1 MAMDQVHDLQQVYRK
16 ILHSM
21 SHPGTISNLEPF
33 AEKVDYDLPCYEAT
47 FLSAMTLLDAEVTF
61 AIISENSQQ
70 LSTKLTAYTLA
81 KSAPIHEADY
91 IIVLQDALQ
100 QDIVE
105 ALQQCKIGNLIDPQF
120 SSTWFLESSGIVNQ
134 AELLLTGP
142 GIKDET
148 ELQIGLTKELWTT
161 RNKRVKEYPLGIDLI
176 CLDNEANLVCVPRTT
191 KIEILEVV

>member
-1 MAMDQVHDLQQVYRK
+1 MDQVHDLQQVYRK

-21 SHPGTISNLEPF
+21 SHPGTFSNLEPF

-61 AIISENSQQ
+61 AIIPENSQQ

-105 ALQQCKIGNLIDPQF
+105 
-120 SSTWFLESSGIVNQ
+120 
-134 AELLLTGP
+134 
-142 GIKDET
+142 
-148 ELQIGLTKELWTT
+148 
-161 RNKRVKEYPLGIDLI
+161 
-176 CLDNEANLVCVPRTT
+176 
-191 KIEILEVV
+191 